1 MGARPGVVATRDNNT
16 LTCRIRMKHADN
28 KHRFATKLNFHNR
41 THFRMDPE
49 GRQDVPLLS
58 PPPGGFDYVKV
69 FPYIVHLKR
78 DVIVSAQCHS
88 L

>member
-1 MGARPGVVATRDNNT
+1 
-16 LTCRIRMKHADN
+16 
-28 KHRFATKLNFHNR
+28 
-41 THFRMDPE
+41 MDPE

-69 FPYIVHLKR
+69 FPYIIHLKR

>member
-1 MGARPGVVATRDNNT
+1 
-16 LTCRIRMKHADN
+16 
-28 KHRFATKLNFHNR
+28 
-41 THFRMDPE
+41 MDPE

-58 PPPGGFDYVKV
+58 PPPGDFDYVKV
-69 FPYIVHLKR
+69 FPYIIHLKR